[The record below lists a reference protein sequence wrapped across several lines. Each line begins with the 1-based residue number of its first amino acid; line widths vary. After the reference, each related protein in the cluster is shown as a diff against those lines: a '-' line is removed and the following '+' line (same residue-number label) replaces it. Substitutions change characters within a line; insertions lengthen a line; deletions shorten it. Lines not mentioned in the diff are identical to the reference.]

1 MDYYKDDQNYNL
13 NDENILDQE
22 IKKVKKKRKY
32 YTSNNQDL
40 LIRNGITGDKYGFK
54 KGSKSELALFK
65 VMDTTGRVD
74 EEGFILTKRKNNP
87 TTNTIYYNSPEEYQR
102 FVGKK
107 LPDYLILNWRKRNM
121 NSKINTNEEKEVSPG
136 IVTVS
141 KAR

>member
-74 EEGFILTKRKNNP
+74 EEGFILTKKKIIQQQIQSIIIHLKN
-87 TTNTIYYNSPEEYQR
+87 IKDLWEKSC
-102 FVGKK
+102 
-107 LPDYLILNWRKRNM
+107 LN
-121 NSKINTNEEKEVSPG
+121 I
-136 IVTVS
+136 
-141 KAR
+141 